1 MGLMLSINSTHLN
14 PALTILRWHC
24 YRHCSCSPVHL
35 STVQCVSRTTS
46 LIHCQLKFHTHLLLL
61 LHPFNGLFSGTTW
74 VSWYQKDKI
83 SLDLMRQEILFLGM
97 AVASAGLYA
106 NNLRLAPDRQPH
118 QSLILQAGCSSWRP
132 ASSVSIST
140 NMKAVAQL
148 IRLCCSPGAA
158 PGELL

>member
-14 PALTILRWHC
+14 PALTILRW
-24 YRHCSCSPVHL
+24 HCSCSPVHL

-46 LIHCQLKFHTHLLLL
+46 LIHCQLKFHTHILLL
-61 LHPFNGLFSGTTW
+61 LHPFNGLFSGTTC

-106 NNLRLAPDRQPH
+106 NNLRLAPDRQPTTPITHFTGRMLFLAPSQQCQHLDQYQGSRAAH
-118 QSLILQAGCSSWRP
+118 QTVLFSR
-132 ASSVSIST
+132 
-140 NMKAVAQL
+140 
-148 IRLCCSPGAA
+148 CCSW
-158 PGELL
+158 